1 MNVAVQPAVRRSQTT
16 IVYATSVALA
26 AVLLFL
32 VQPLFARIVLPALGG
47 SPSVWTTSVLF
58 FQVVL
63 LAAYTYAH
71 LLGRLRP
78 ARRAAILHLA
88 LVAIGVAW
96 LPIDIEHA
104 RELAAG
110 TPPAWRLVVAAV
122 GALGL
127 PVFTVAATAPLLQ
140 RWLSVADPARGQR
153 TYAMYAASNAGS
165 LGGLLAYPLL
175 VERWFTLTAQARIWQ
190 IGYLLLIG
198 CLAGAVSFV
207 WRVHERPTPV
217 PELDDAV
224 EASRDGAPPGWPARA
239 GWLLRAAI
247 AASLMQS
254 VTTYITTDIAAAPL
268 LWVLPLSAYLLTF
281 VIAFAPRPMVPER
294 ALAGL
299 VPVTGLLVLLALLT
313 NLTRPAWVLL
323 LVHLTGVFVLALGC
337 HVALA
342 AAKPRPRYLT
352 GFYLWLALGG
362 ALGSV
367 VNVLVAPHVFT
378 SPIEYPLGIIAACL
392 VRPLAHWSWDRRDL
406 RRDLA
411 WAALAI
417 FLGLAS
423 RVGLQRVGFESA
435 SFGVLLATV
444 ALPVLV
450 ATLHWP
456 HARRFA
462 LMLAAV
468 FACAPPMNDL
478 HVVHASR
485 NFFGVLRVAVSGN
498 GRFTEFF
505 HGSTL
510 HGAQSRQPGQRRE
523 PLTYFR
529 RKGPV
534 GQVFATLEPS
544 LDRASIAVVGLG
556 AGTLA
561 TYAEA
566 GQHWTF
572 YEIDPDVVTIAS
584 DTHYF
589 SYLAAARSPVR
600 VVVDDGRLAVG
611 REPPGTF
618 AVIVLDAFS
627 SDAIPVHLLTT
638 EALRLYTRT
647 LRPGGVLLMNVSN
660 RYLDLASVVAASA
673 RAAGLQGLVQ
683 FDALTDAERRTRV
696 ADSTWILIG
705 SRADALRPFTADAR
719 WHALRAPANVRA
731 WTDDFSN
738 LYGAVMWRR

>member
-1 MNVAVQPAVRRSQTT
+1 MSVTGQPVGRRPGIT
-16 IVYATSVALA
+16 ITYAASVALA
-26 AVLLFL
+26 AALLFL
-32 VQPLFARIVLPALGG
+32 VQPLFARVVLPALGG

-71 LLGRLRP
+71 LLGRLH
-78 ARRAAILHLA
+78 AVRRTAVLHVA
-88 LVAIGVAW
+88 LVAIGVFW
-96 LPIDIEHA
+96 IPLDIGRA

-110 TPPAWRLVVAAV
+110 TPPAWRLVVAA
-122 GALGL
+122 LGTL
-127 PVFTVAATAPLLQ
+127 GVPVFAIAATAPLLQ
-140 RWLSVADPARGQR
+140 RWLTVVEPARGQR

-175 VERWFTLTAQARIWQ
+175 VERWFTLTTQARIWQ
-190 IGYLLLIG
+190 LGYLLLIG
-198 CLAGAVSFV
+198 CLAGAVAFV
-207 WRVHERPTPV
+207 WRPQEGVATARQ
-217 PELDDAV
+217 DAGV
-224 EASRDGAPPGWPARA
+224 AEPSGIGAPPTWQARA
-239 GWLLRAAI
+239 GWLARAAI

-281 VIAFAPRPMVPER
+281 VIAFAPRPIVPER

-299 VPVTGLLVLLALLT
+299 VPVAGLLVLLALLT
-313 NLTRPAWVLL
+313 SLTRPAWVLL
-323 LVHLTGVFVLALGC
+323 LLHLTGVFVLALGC

-342 AAKPRPRYLT
+342 AAKPRARYLT
-352 GFYLWLALGG
+352 AFYLWVALGG

-367 VNVLVAPHVFT
+367 VNVVIAPRVFT

-392 VRPLAHWSWDRRDL
+392 VRPLARWSWHRRDL
-406 RRDLA
+406 VRDLA
-411 WAALAI
+411 WTAFAVC
-417 FLGLAS
+417 LGVAS
-423 RVGLQRVGFESA
+423 RVSLPRVGFEGA
-435 SFGVLLATV
+435 SFGVLLAAV
-444 ALPVLV
+444 ALPVIV

-456 HARRFA
+456 HARRFG

-485 NFFGVLRVAVSGN
+485 NFFGVLRVAVAGD
-498 GRFTEFF
+498 GMFTEFF

-510 HGAQSRQPGQRRE
+510 HGAQSRQPGLRRD

-534 GQVFATLEPS
+534 GQVFTTLEPS
-544 LDRASIAVVGLG
+544 LAGANIGVVGLG

-566 GQHWTF
+566 GQRWTF
-572 YEIDPDVVTIAS
+572 YEIDRDVVTIAS

-589 SYLAAARSPVR
+589 TYLAAARAPVR

-611 REPPGTF
+611 REPPATF

-638 EALRLYTRT
+638 EALRLYMRA

-660 RYLDLASVVAASA
+660 RYLDLASVVAATA
-673 RAAGLQGLVQ
+673 RAAGLSGLVQ
-683 FDALTDAERRTRV
+683 FDALTDAERQRRA
-696 ADSTWILIG
+696 ADSTWVLL
-705 SRADALRPFTADAR
+705 SSQAEALRPFAADPR
-719 WHALRAPANVRA
+719 WHALQAPADVPA